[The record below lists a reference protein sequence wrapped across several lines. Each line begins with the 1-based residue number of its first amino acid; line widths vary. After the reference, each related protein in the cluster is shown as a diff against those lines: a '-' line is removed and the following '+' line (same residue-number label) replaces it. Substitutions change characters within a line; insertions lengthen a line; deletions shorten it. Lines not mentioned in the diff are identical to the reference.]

1 MAAGLRLLRHL
12 FAPSA
17 AGRFPDQVLA
27 RIGEAIAAGER
38 LHDGEGVFA
47 VEAGLPAGEAW
58 RGTAPRARAEE
69 VFARL
74 RVWDTQANNGV
85 LLYLLLADH
94 AIEIVADR
102 GLHGRVAAAEWEA
115 VCAAVR
121 ERLHVDGDKA
131 AAVDGVARIS
141 ALLAAHF
148 PATDEPRDELPDR
161 PVRL

>member
-1 MAAGLRLLRHL
+1 MAAFARTLRHL

-17 AGRFPDQVLA
+17 AGSFPDPALA

-38 LHDGEGVFA
+38 LHDGEVVFA

-58 RGTAPRARAEE
+58 RGAAPRARAED

-74 RVWDTQANNGV
+74 RVWDTRADNGV

-102 GLHGRVAAAEWEA
+102 GLHGRVTGAEWEA

-121 ERLHVDGDKA
+121 ERLLAGDDEA
-131 AAVDGVARIS
+131 AAVEGVARIS

-148 PATDEPRDELPDR
+148 PATGEARDELPDR